1 MCVIYVFMPTDTK
14 EDFWPPGIGVI
25 GSYEPQYWCWIP
37 NTTESSLRVV
47 CIFYYLSQSLEHNY
61 DNI

>member
-1 MCVIYVFMPTDTK
+1 MCVIYVFMPTGTK
-14 EDFWPPGIGVI
+14 EDFWPPVIGVI
-25 GSYEPQYWCWIP
+25 GNCEPQYWCWRL

-47 CIFYYLSQSLEHNY
+47 FIFYYLSQSLEHNY